1 MRTKNFIFLLV
12 LVILLSILLI
22 VFGPSNN
29 ENIANIQNL
38 ANQQIRN
45 IKVRPSKRRRTDD
58 FRELKKTL
66 KLKENLRVERKEKEL
81 DVDPKYLQLLG
92 FHVDFT
98 SASTTRGSTHIYNIT
113 RQNFSIVSYV
123 LQNELAAAILQL
135 QNLASVLPT
144 ENLLIYDLG
153 LSDVDLQTL
162 SAFCNTSTTNKCIIL
177 RIDLNKYPSYIMDD
191 KLHLFRPILIKHA
204 LTRYHTVLF
213 MSNKVRLRAGTSKIL
228 AEIRKLTEEK
238 NHVTSLEIKKLPIT
252 SNTHPRMFDYFDSDA
267 DSFLFVR
274 QVTLDAVFFHQ
285 NRFLD
290 EKILL
295 PWLKCVLTPQ
305 CVIPI
310 GTSNS
315 NHCRFNKKPQYRY
328 SGCHDYDESAF
339 NVICGLTFSFNEAK
353 YAYTDGP
360 DGPLFSKESL
370 EDSIRILDNRK
381 RNISETSEH
390 PYSEE

>member
-1 MRTKNFIFLLV
+1 M
-12 LVILLSILLI
+12 
-22 VFGPSNN
+22 
-29 ENIANIQNL
+29 
-38 ANQQIRN
+38 
-45 IKVRPSKRRRTDD
+45 
-58 FRELKKTL
+58 
-66 KLKENLRVERKEKEL
+66 KENLRVERKEKEL

-92 FHVDFT
+92 FQVDFT
-98 SASTTRGSTHIYNIT
+98 SASTTRGSTQIYNIT

-123 LQNELAAAILQL
+123 LQNELASAILQL

-162 SAFCNTSTTNKCIIL
+162 SAFCNTTNTIKCIIQKH
-177 RIDLNKYPSYIMDD
+177 DFTQYPSYIMDD

-204 LTRYHTVLF
+204 LARFQTILF
-213 MSNKVRLRAGTSKIL
+213 MSNNVRLRAGSSKIL
-228 AEIRKLTEEK
+228 NDIRKKTEEK
-238 NHVTSLEIKKLPIT
+238 NHVTSLKIKMRPIT
-252 SNTHPRMFDYFDSDA
+252 SNTHPRMFDYFNSDV

-274 QVTLDAVFFHQ
+274 QVTLDAVYFHH

-315 NHCRFNKKPQYRY
+315 NHCRFDKKPQYRY

-339 NVICGLTFSFNEAK
+339 NVICGLAFSFNEAK
-353 YAYTDGP
+353 YAVTDGS